1 MNHQDYSV
9 LLIEDDR
16 VDQLAFKRFIDREGL
31 KYNYEIV
38 SSFREASKLLKTR
51 QFDVVITDY
60 FLGDGTAFDVFK
72 HVRNSSIIITTEAGD
87 EEIVV
92 KAMRA
97 GAYDYLI
104 KDPDRKYLTMLPIA
118 VENAMKQKKAEEH
131 QKRLQ
136 LLESAVLHAFD
147 AVIICQCGTPNIED
161 TKIVFTNE
169 AFTKMTGYSE
179 KEVIGKHID
188 ILFGA
193 KTDSGVIN
201 NIESALKKK
210 GQITSEIIY
219 YKKEGSPFWAEFSLQ
234 PVVNSKNKTNLWIY
248 VQRDISRRKTA
259 EEEMRQYSER
269 LDIIL
274 QSMGDGVLVLNAN
287 QKIMM
292 INNKAKE
299 LICDETDDLNMKD
312 IKDLIKKCSKE
323 GEYLIQSL
331 NKTSFANLEFQVTS
345 PQQRLLL
352 VTGTS
357 FLDVDGESAG
367 KVLIL
372 RDYTKEKEIEQLKND
387 FVSNVSH
394 ELRTPLASILGF
406 SSTILKD
413 KNMPDEIK
421 SEFNEIIYRESRRL
435 AQLIDDILSIS
446 RIESG
451 RQLYYPKKINLQ
463 NVVPEVMDTFKI
475 QAQEKHIKLIN
486 NINGKLSPVFMDL
499 KAVKQVLVNL
509 IGNAIKFT
517 LRDGTVTIDAQNNKK
532 SVVLEIKDTG
542 IGIPKADIN
551 KIFDKFFRVNQI
563 GASITGSG
571 LGLAIVKEIVDYHD
585 GEIEVFSEE
594 KKGTTFRVTFPK
606 FKESK

>member
-1 MNHQDYSV
+1 MNHQNYSI

-16 VDQLAFKRFIDREGL
+16 VDQLAFKRFIDREDL

-38 SSFREASKLLKTR
+38 SSFREASKLLKTK

-72 HVRNSSIIITTEAGD
+72 HVQKSSFIITTETGD

-92 KAMRA
+92 KAMGA
-97 GAYDYLI
+97 GACDYLI

-136 LLESAVLHAFD
+136 LLESAVLHSFD
-147 AVIICQCGTPNIED
+147 AVIICQCNTPNIED
-161 TKIVFTNE
+161 TEIVFTNE
-169 AFTKMTGYSE
+169 AFTKTTGFIE
-179 KEVIGKHID
+179 KEVIGKSID
-188 ILFGA
+188 LLFGA
-193 KTDSGVIN
+193 KTNTEVIN
-201 NIESALKKK
+201 NIENALKNKK
-210 GQITSEIIY
+210 QITSEIIY
-219 YKKEGSPFWAEFSLQ
+219 YKKEGSPFWAEFSFQ
-234 PVVNSKNKTNLWIY
+234 PVLSEKNDSNHWIY

-259 EEEMRQYSER
+259 EEEMRQYNER

-274 QSMGDGVLVLNAN
+274 QSMGDGVLVLDAH

-299 LICDETDDLNMKD
+299 LLFDETDEVNMKD
-312 IKDLIKKCSKE
+312 INDIINKCSKE
-323 GEYLIQSL
+323 GEKLIRSL
-331 NKTSFANLEFQVTS
+331 NKNSFANLELQVTS
-345 PQQRLLL
+345 PQPRLLL
-352 VTGTS
+352 VTATS
-357 FLDVDGESAG
+357 FLDIDGESAG

-372 RDYTKEKEIEQLKND
+372 RDYTQEKEIEQLKND

-413 KNMPDEIK
+413 KDMSDEVK
-421 SEFNEIIYRESRRL
+421 TEFNEIIYRESRRL

-451 RQLYYPKKINLQ
+451 RQLYFPKKIYLTK
-463 NVVPEVMDTFKI
+463 VVPEVINTLKI
-475 QAQEKHIKLIN
+475 QAQEKQIELIN
-486 NINGKLSPVFMDL
+486 NINGKLSPVLIDL

-517 LRDGTVTIDAQNNKK
+517 EKNGTVIIDAQNSNKC
-532 SVVLEIKDTG
+532 VVLEIKDTG

-551 KIFDKFFRVNQI
+551 KVFDKFFRVHQI
-563 GASITGSG
+563 GTSITGTG
-571 LGLAIVKEIVDYHD
+571 LGLSIVKEILDCHD
-585 GEIEVFSEE
+585 GKIDVFSEE
-594 KKGTTFRVTFPK
+594 KKGTTFRVKFPK
-606 FKESK
+606 VKESR